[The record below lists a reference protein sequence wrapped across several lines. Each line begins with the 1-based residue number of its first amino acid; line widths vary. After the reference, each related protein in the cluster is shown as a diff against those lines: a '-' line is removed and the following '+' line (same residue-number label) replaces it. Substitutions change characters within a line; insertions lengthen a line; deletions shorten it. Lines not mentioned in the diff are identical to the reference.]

1 MDVEALAR
9 ESHVNPFRTGCE
21 ASLQVRNLFM
31 DNGGG
36 GGGIAVMEMSAGLSV
51 SSMRTFVNV
60 KKILFSIVSST

>member
-9 ESHVNPFRTGCE
+9 ESHVNPFRTGCK

-31 DNGGG
+31 DNVGAGGVRE

-51 SSMRTFVNV
+51 SSSRNQVFQECF
-60 KKILFSIVSST
+60 K